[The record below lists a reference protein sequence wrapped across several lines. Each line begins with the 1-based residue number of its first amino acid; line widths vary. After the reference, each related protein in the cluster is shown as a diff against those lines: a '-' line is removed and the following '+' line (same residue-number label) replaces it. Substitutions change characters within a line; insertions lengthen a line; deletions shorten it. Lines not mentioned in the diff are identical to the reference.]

1 MQVMGGLE
9 LEHVKVRGGRHGL
22 IIVEEVS
29 GVNGFVVGEVI
40 VAEVPELVFCE
51 FGTLVAVGAVEPVLR
66 IPVAGFVVAFWVGS
80 GDMSVAE
87 CVPRLVCG

>member
-1 MQVMGGLE
+1 MGGLE
-9 LEHVKVRGGRHGL
+9 PEHVKVRGGRHGL

-51 FGTLVAVGAVEPVLR
+51 FGALVAVGAFEPVLR
-66 IPVAGFVVAFWVGS
+66 ICDTGVVS
-80 GDMSVAE
+80 
-87 CVPRLVCG
+87 